1 MERSEKEDSKGNG
14 IPDALGMRSR
24 NVPWIDAW
32 KGWLILLVVVGHAA
46 GAVCHMVEGVDRQVC
61 RGVYFLIYSY
71 HMPAFFFVS
80 GWLWRDMGFADF
92 IRKRTRRLLIP
103 YFLGLFGHKCGSLQ
117 AT

>member
-61 RGVYFLIYSY
+61 RGVYFFTPITCRRSSLSPGGFGGRWALPISLG
-71 HMPAFFFVS
+71 S
-80 GWLWRDMGFADF
+80 GRG
-92 IRKRTRRLLIP
+92 
-103 YFLGLFGHKCGSLQ
+103 GC
-117 AT
+117 